1 MSVVRTASVNKM
13 FAALKGLNRQERN
26 KGRGGGTK
34 VDEVMELSLPEC
46 LDRRSASSL
55 RGVPRISFISALKEQ

>member
-1 MSVVRTASVNKM
+1 MSVARTASVNKM

-26 KGRGGGTK
+26 KGRGGTK

-55 RGVPRISFISALKEQ
+55 REVPRISFISALKEQ

>member
-1 MSVVRTASVNKM
+1 MSVARTASVNKM

-26 KGRGGGTK
+26 KGRGGRK

-55 RGVPRISFISALKEQ
+55 REVPRISFISALQEQ